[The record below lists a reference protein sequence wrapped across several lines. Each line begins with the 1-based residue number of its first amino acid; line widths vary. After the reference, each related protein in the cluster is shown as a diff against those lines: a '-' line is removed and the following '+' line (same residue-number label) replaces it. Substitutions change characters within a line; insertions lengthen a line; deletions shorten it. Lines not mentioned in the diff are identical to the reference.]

1 MLKPFLTLRAEAGD
15 AAAGGGSGA
24 GAGGAAAGGSLLGDK
39 GASAGAGDQGGAGG
53 QAGTGAASQ
62 LAANWDSTIYGADGK
77 LNADAL
83 KALPADMADLTGFL
97 GKYQT
102 RADALKAIPHLQKL
116 ALGKAGLKPLA
127 ADATPEARAAFNAEI
142 AKVLGV
148 PDKPEGYGI
157 TKPDN
162 LPEGMTWDD
171 QSVNGFL
178 ALAKEHNVTPS
189 AAKAII
195 AYQQQLTAGQLAAS
209 KEQQAQA
216 TATAIAEMKAE
227 LPPGADWAAHVAQV
241 DRGVETASRISG
253 IPVEQLNAMAKAGGL
268 KEMSKLFASLAQ
280 ASGEDAMP
288 SAAHA
293 ATSAGVDEAIAKL
306 ESNPLLWDKNVHHCP
321 VKQAAILASV
331 GASWR

>member
-1 MLKPFLTLRAEAGD
+1 MLKPNFTLRAPD
-15 AAAGGGSGA
+15 APPSGGGGNPPA
-24 GAGGAAAGGSLLGDK
+24 PAPAPSLLSDGNPPPAPAPD
-39 GASAGAGDQGGAGG
+39 GNAPPAPAPSA
-53 QAGTGAASQ
+53 
-62 LAANWDSTIYGADGK
+62 LPANWDSTIYDATGK

-83 KALPADMADLTGFL
+83 KALPSDMADLTGFL
-97 GKYQT
+97 GKYGT

-116 ALGKAGLKPLA
+116 ALGKAGLKPLP

-171 QSVNGFL
+171 KSVSGFL

-195 AYQQQLTAGQLAAS
+195 AYQQQLTAAQLAAS
-209 KEQQAQA
+209 KEQGAQA
-216 TATAIAEMKAE
+216 VATAVAEMKAE

-241 DRGVETASRISG
+241 DRGVATASRISG
-253 IPVEQLNAMAKAGGL
+253 IPVERLNELAKAGGL
-268 KEMSKLFASLAQ
+268 KDMSKLFASLAA

-288 SAAHA
+288 DAAHA
-293 ATSAGVDEAIAKL
+293 AHGAGVDEAIAKL
-306 ESNPLLWDKNVHHCP
+306 EANPKLWDRNAPIEVRQPLEAEYKNL
-321 VKQAAILASV
+321 LARKHGYS
-331 GASWR
+331 R